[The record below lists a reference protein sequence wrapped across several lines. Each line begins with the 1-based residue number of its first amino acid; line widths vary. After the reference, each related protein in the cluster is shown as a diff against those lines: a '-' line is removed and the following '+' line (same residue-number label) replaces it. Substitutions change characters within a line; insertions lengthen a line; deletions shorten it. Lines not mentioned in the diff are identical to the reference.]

1 MLRALILAYTWANH
15 LAQSL
20 FYYKVLNIPCNLL
33 NIASKVK
40 KRRVVSVTVVHARD
54 PMVTGITQRHDGGLS
69 HQFTSPGKRSNF
81 EIQSTVSPECVSL
94 LHHHEVKRL

>member
-20 FYYKVLNIPCNLL
+20 FYYEVLNIPCNLL
-33 NIASKVK
+33 NIALKV
-40 KRRVVSVTVVHARD
+40 VVSITVVHPRD
-54 PMVTGITQRHDGGLS
+54 PMVTGITQRHGGGLS
-69 HQFTSPGKRSNF
+69 HQFASPGKRSNF

-94 LHHHEVKRL
+94 LHHCEVKRL